1 MPTILVVEDELLIRL
16 HVADYFRDCGFEV
29 LEAADGP
36 QALAMLQAD
45 KSVDA
50 VFTDITLPGDPDGC
64 GLAAWIRKRNSAV
77 PVILTSG
84 KLTAAPREEC
94 RQEPFFAKP
103 CDYSQV
109 AAKIRTLLARD
120 RPG

>member
-29 LEAADGP
+29 LEAADGS
-36 QALAMLQAD
+36 QALKLLQAD
-45 KSVDA
+45 RSVDA

-64 GLAAWIRKRNSAV
+64 GLAEWIRKRNPAL

-84 KLTAAPREEC
+84 KLTAAPREAC
-94 RQEPFFAKP
+94 RQEPFFPKP
-103 CDYSQV
+103 CDYSEV
-109 AAKIRTLLARD
+109 AARIRTLLARGG
-120 RPG
+120 PG